1 MLSFFKSNILKFI
14 QPNPNCIYICHN
26 PKWIRLIDRLCLGLS
41 HLHEPEFKY
50 SFQDCLN
57 PLWLCGDDIDTSSHF
72 LLHCPN
78 CSNERMTL
86 LKKTKNVNYGILE
99 LNETIIIKTLLIGDS
114 SLSDST
120 NSLILNSSIEYV
132 IATKKFDGQ
141 IAT

>member
-1 MLSFFKSNILKFI
+1 
-14 QPNPNCIYICHN
+14 
-26 PKWIRLIDRLCLGLS
+26 
-41 HLHEPEFKY
+41 
-50 SFQDCLN
+50 
-57 PLWLCGDDIDTSSHF
+57 
-72 LLHCPN
+72 
-78 CSNERMTL
+78 MTL

-132 IATKKFDGQ
+132 IATKKFNGQ

>member
-1 MLSFFKSNILKFI
+1 
-14 QPNPNCIYICHN
+14 
-26 PKWIRLIDRLCLGLS
+26 
-41 HLHEPEFKY
+41 
-50 SFQDCLN
+50 
-57 PLWLCGDDIDTSSHF
+57 
-72 LLHCPN
+72 
-78 CSNERMTL
+78 MTL
-86 LKKTKNVNYGILE
+86 PKKTKNVNYGILE

>member
-1 MLSFFKSNILKFI
+1 
-14 QPNPNCIYICHN
+14 
-26 PKWIRLIDRLCLGLS
+26 
-41 HLHEPEFKY
+41 
-50 SFQDCLN
+50 
-57 PLWLCGDDIDTSSHF
+57 
-72 LLHCPN
+72 
-78 CSNERMTL
+78 MTL

-132 IATKKFDGQ
+132 IATKKLDGQ

>member
-1 MLSFFKSNILKFI
+1 MT
-14 QPNPNCIYICHN
+14 
-26 PKWIRLIDRLCLGLS
+26 
-41 HLHEPEFKY
+41 HLAISYFPTVQTKEWPF
-50 SFQDCLN
+50 
-57 PLWLCGDDIDTSSHF
+57 W
-72 LLHCPN
+72 
-78 CSNERMTL
+78 
-86 LKKTKNVNYGILE
+86 KKTKNVNYGILE

>member
-1 MLSFFKSNILKFI
+1 M
-14 QPNPNCIYICHN
+14 
-26 PKWIRLIDRLCLGLS
+26 
-41 HLHEPEFKY
+41 
-50 SFQDCLN
+50 
-57 PLWLCGDDIDTSSHF
+57 CGDDNDTSSHF
-72 LLHCPN
+72 LLPN

-120 NSLILNSSIEYV
+120 NGLILNSSIEYV

>member
-1 MLSFFKSNILKFI
+1 
-14 QPNPNCIYICHN
+14 
-26 PKWIRLIDRLCLGLS
+26 
-41 HLHEPEFKY
+41 
-50 SFQDCLN
+50 
-57 PLWLCGDDIDTSSHF
+57 
-72 LLHCPN
+72 
-78 CSNERMTL
+78 MTL